1 MISDPLMASSS
12 STTSNTSHIITNQST
27 QISFS
32 FSTPVKLDRLNFMLW
47 RKQVLT
53 SIRENR
59 LEHLISNDQMIP
71 YRYITHIEA
80 DGSIQKIENPAYIH
94 WRAQDQ
100 DQTLIG
106 WILSSITEDILSFI
120 LNCDNSFEA

>member
-1 MISDPLMASSS
+1 MVSDPLMTSSS
-12 STTSNTSHIITNQST
+12 STTANPSHIITNQST

-53 SIRENR
+53 SIRGNR
-59 LEHLISNDQMIP
+59 LEHLIYDDQMIP
-71 YRYITHIEA
+71 DRYITHIEA

-94 WRAQDQ
+94 WRA
-100 DQTLIG
+100 
-106 WILSSITEDILSFI
+106 
-120 LNCDNSFEA
+120 